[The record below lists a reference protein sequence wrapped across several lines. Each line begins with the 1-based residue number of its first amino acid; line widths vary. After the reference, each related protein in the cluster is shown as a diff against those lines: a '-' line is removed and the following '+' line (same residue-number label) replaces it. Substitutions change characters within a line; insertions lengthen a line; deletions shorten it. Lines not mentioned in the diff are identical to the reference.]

1 MSVNVN
7 TTSAQELKR
16 AFAISCDIVKYL
28 ILDFRQKYGVVKREA
43 VSLALQGNL
52 PTQILDLM
60 DFSAPVPQA
69 NSWKTLSTFSKTQRS
84 PAVKELEVAS
94 ASTQSHFCLV
104 IKNAQELDNDYS
116 VC

>member
-7 TTSAQELKR
+7 TTCAQELKQ
-16 AFAISCDIVKYL
+16 AFAISGDIVTYL

-60 DFSAPVPQA
+60 DFSAPVPKA
-69 NSWKTLSTFSKTQRS
+69 NSWEQ
-84 PAVKELEVAS
+84 
-94 ASTQSHFCLV
+94 
-104 IKNAQELDNDYS
+104 
-116 VC
+116 

>member
-7 TTSAQELKR
+7 TTCAQAQ
-16 AFAISCDIVKYL
+16 AFAISGDIVTYL

-52 PTQILDLM
+52 PTQILDMM

-69 NSWKTLSTFSKTQRS
+69 NSWEQ
-84 PAVKELEVAS
+84 
-94 ASTQSHFCLV
+94 
-104 IKNAQELDNDYS
+104 
-116 VC
+116 